1 LSDDPVDSDTEGEAV
16 EGDGDIDSDI
26 NADADINHLNADNAK
41 YKGDFVDGVEPSQP
55 ESSEKGESEGQLASN
70 EQGKEVEPNQA
81 DQNESNAEVDSEQF
95 DPNESEN
102 IEVQNEFDPNVPD
115 AEGNPDEF
123 NPNIGGERY
132 ESDFDPNAPEG
143 NVEQE
148 EFEPNEA
155 DEEGKPD
162 QFNPNEGRENY
173 EGNEYDQYEMEG
185 DDKSNY
191 DPENFE
197 QEEHSGGF
205 YENRYAESMNT
216 ILLSENLIYAYLQE
230 YIKLMGEK
238 ENEGMEQGEE
248 AEVEQSKEDFSELEK
263 FLEEERERIRLEQE
277 QVDLDEVI
285 EPDPEPEPIAN
296 EEEVEQEQEEEVGT
310 QENISEE
317 KISNNEEEVE
327 NLEMEL
333 EEDLQSA
340 LPNENIE
347 SGKFEEIKEKN
358 EEPQE
363 KLEEREIL
371 KLNDDENEK
380 YEQHQSE
387 TQFESD
393 HEIYPEPIVH
403 KKELEFIRV
412 EHEEK
417 EEHEEFIKEELE
429 VHHEI
434 NLSETEVLTIEQ
446 EEELEQDNTSS
457 YKEKERD
464 IEEFE
469 DHQQELEEI
478 LEQTRKIEQEREN
491 SDKSIEVKNYE
502 KAKKLYSQETGKRP
516 IYANKETKGFKEW
529 LEQSSESG
537 EKLKGEQSREQN
549 VEQENEEEWTAFLKN
564 WLKNESGE
572 EVSLEMKNEVKQI
585 IEKYNDLD
593 ELTTRFQ
600 ELYKQE
606 QLNQLSQSEKMELR
620 ALVKTL
626 QKTEP
631 ENIVLFTNLRAL
643 KRYLNHQKPDVVS
656 DKTLINRTL
665 NHLFT
670 RLSPVKQLN
679 NILKAQKLEEQK
691 ETQPEWVKF
700 CNVVVKNI
708 KKRIGIYHD
717 DYLEY
722 STYLKNNDINSDK
735 IIKILTSKAWINKF
749 LEKSNISKTKSNY
762 NRARN
767 CLIVLSTALLKCSE
781 YKSLKN
787 YLKES
792 FNLKETSVYRY
803 IKNYIPLLKK
813 LNLNVNI
820 NSWLPLQQ
828 GSPISYDDCEVL
840 GEEKN
845 CTLIT
850 TQEEFISLI
859 ESRGEGIYPVHI
871 PLKWFCNE
879 HGIFKSS
886 YNTLKASVDGCQL
899 CGHNAI
905 TYNDCKILGEEKNC
919 TLMTTQEEFI
929 SLIESRGEGIFPVHI
944 PLKWF
949 CEEHGTFMRNY
960 NTLKASVVGCQIC
973 ALGGITYNDCE
984 TLANKRNY
992 IFKLTKRQFISL
1004 IENREKNISP
1014 AKLIF
1019 EWFCPEHNVNFLRSY
1034 RKMRFSI
1041 GCPICFKK
1049 HLLIGIYIH
1058 PIIEY
1063 YSLKLLRS
1071 KFCQCSHEE
1080 YITSGKK
1087 YHIDL
1092 LINRNKNFITNI
1104 EKIQNIVQFPSII
1117 RKITVDLTLS
1127 TNIQYILS
1135 KCQKSYQDDKSF
1147 LIIVLLLHD
1156 KKEENYKNYTKN
1168 ERNKHIREIQQ
1179 IVRKI
1184 HQEINDNSNILY
1196 KKHIKVI
1203 TFDEY
1208 LAFLGLSNDIVS
1220 NKSLSNLDKL
1230 ILKNFIKYRK
1240 LSINAI
1246 NSDLK
1251 FKVLY
1256 DEYMKFSQFLNKNK

>member
-1 LSDDPVDSDTEGEAV
+1 MISLGDLSDSSKALEISDKEEIEAEKRV
-16 EGDGDIDSDI
+16 RTPIEDELDE
-26 NADADINHLNADNAK
+26 
-41 YKGDFVDGVEPSQP
+41 VEPS
-55 ESSEKGESEGQLASN
+55 GQS
-70 EQGKEVEPNQA
+70 GEVEPEQMDPNRL
-81 DQNESNAEVDSEQF
+81 NIEMSSEQF
-95 DPNESEN
+95 DPNESGNPVE
-102 IEVQNEFDPNVPD
+102 QNEFNPNVPD
-115 AEGNPDEF
+115 SEASPDQVNPNKSEF
-123 NPNIGGERY
+123 NPNGDGENY
-132 ESDFDPNAPEG
+132 ESDFDPNAPEE
-143 NVEQE
+143 NVEHE
-148 EFEPNEA
+148 EFEPNEV
-155 DEEGKPD
+155 DKEEEPD
-162 QFNPNEGRENY
+162 HYNPNEGRESY
-173 EGNEYDQYEMEG
+173 EGNENDQNKMEG
-185 DDKSNY
+185 DNEPKHDPYGHGDNY
-191 DPENFE
+191 ER
-197 QEEHSGGF
+197 EEHSGGF

-230 YIKLMGEK
+230 YILNYIELIGEK
-238 ENEGMEQGEE
+238 ENEEVKQGEE
-248 AEVEQSKEDFSELEK
+248 TGVDQSKEEVSELEK
-263 FLEEERERIRLEQE
+263 FLEEERERIRLEQ
-277 QVDLDEVI
+277 QQANLDEVI
-285 EPDPEPEPIAN
+285 EPELEPIAN
-296 EEEVEQEQEEEVGT
+296 EEEIEQEEEEEVGT
-310 QENISEE
+310 QENMSEE
-317 KISNNEEEVE
+317 KGSNKEEEVE
-327 NLEMEL
+327 NHKLEL

-340 LPNENIE
+340 LPNESIE
-347 SGKFEEIKEKN
+347 SGKFEEIEEKK
-358 EEPQE
+358 PQE
-363 KLEEREIL
+363 KLEEREINI
-371 KLNDDENEK
+371 KLNDAENEK

-393 HEIYPEPIVH
+393 HEMDPEPIVH
-403 KKELEFIRV
+403 KKELKLIRE
-412 EHEEK
+412 EHEKK
-417 EEHEEFIKEELE
+417 EEHEEFIKEGELNQISQELE
-429 VHHEI
+429 IHHEL
-434 NLSETEVLTIEQ
+434 NSSETKVLTIEQ
-446 EEELEQDNTSS
+446 LEQD
-457 YKEKERD
+457 KEKKKD

-469 DHQQELEEI
+469 GHQQELEEI
-478 LEQTRKIEQEREN
+478 LEQTRKIEQEAIAEIEQEREN

-502 KAKKLYSQETGKRP
+502 KAKKLYSHETGKRP

-529 LEQSSESG
+529 LEQNNESG
-537 EKLKGEQSREQN
+537 GKLKGEQSKEHKK
-549 VEQENEEEWTAFLKN
+549 EQEKEEEWTAFLKN

-572 EVSLEMKNEVKQI
+572 EVSLEMKNEVKKI
-585 IEKYNDLD
+585 VEKYKDLD

-606 QLNQLSQSEKMELR
+606 QIKQLSQSEKMELR

-626 QKTEP
+626 QKSDP
-631 ENIVLFTNLRAL
+631 SSIVLFTNLRAL
-643 KRYLNHQKPDVVS
+643 KRYLTHQKPEVFS

-679 NILKAQKLEEQK
+679 NILKAQKVEEQK

-700 CNVVVKNI
+700 CSVVVENI

-803 IKNYIPLLKK
+803 IKNYIPFLKK

-820 NSWLPLQQ
+820 NSWLPFQQ
-828 GSPISYDDCEVL
+828 GSPISYNDCEVL

-845 CTLIT
+845 CTLMT
-850 TQEEFISLI
+850 TQEEFLSLI
-859 ESRGEGIYPVHI
+859 ENRGKGIFPVHI
-871 PLKWFCNE
+871 LLEWFCAE
-879 HGIFKSS
+879 HGIFISS
-886 YNTLKASVDGCQL
+886 YNTLRASVDGCQL

-905 TYNDCKILGEEKNC
+905 TYNDCKILGKEKNC

-944 PLKWF
+944 PLRWF
-949 CEEHGTFMRNY
+949 CEEHGFFMRTY
-960 NTLKASVVGCQIC
+960 NTLRASVVGCQIC

-984 TLANKRNY
+984 TLAKKRNY

-1004 IENREKNISP
+1004 IENREKKISP
-1014 AKLIF
+1014 AKVIL
-1019 EWFCPEHNVNFLRSY
+1019 EWFCPEHNENFLRSY

-1049 HLLIGIYIH
+1049 HSLIGIYIH

-1071 KFCQCSHEE
+1071 KYCQCSHEE
-1080 YITSGKK
+1080 YIKHGKN

-1092 LINRNKNFITNI
+1092 LINRNKNFISNI
-1104 EKIQNIVQFPSII
+1104 EKIQNIVQFPPKI
-1117 RKITVDLTLS
+1117 RKITIDFTLS
-1127 TNIQYILS
+1127 LNDQHILS
-1135 KCQKSYQDDKSF
+1135 KCQKFYQDEKSF
-1147 LIIVLLLHD
+1147 LMVVLLRYD
-1156 KKEENYKNYTKN
+1156 KKEENYK
-1168 ERNKHIREIQQ
+1168 RIREIQQ
-1179 IVRKI
+1179 HIRKI
-1184 HQEINDNSNILY
+1184 NQEINENPDILH

-1220 NKSLSNLDKL
+1220 NKPLSGLNKL

-1240 LSINAI
+1240 LSIDAI

-1256 DEYMKFSQFLNKNK
+1256 EDYMKFSQFLNKKK